1 MTPSEVVNIIN
12 RAWYIRAQAD
22 VTEKL
27 ARSFPV
33 VDNEG
38 VWHFVISY
46 NKVSEVRVPV
56 FTAKFYTFSGKS
68 SKSDFEKGVK
78 AFNISGI
85 GIMKVNTYDF
95 DIVLGKN
102 YCLDANGG
110 IPATGY
116 SIKHDPVIMT
126 KLGTVVEAK
135 VSAKIFKPK
144 NDMGCECG
152 AFAVGAK
159 KGDSNHSDWCPA
171 KGSGKKL
178 QAKKG

>member
-1 MTPSEVVNIIN
+1 MKFILADRSHFESGQSFLRVCYPFNLKFVTDYIKIVYPS
-12 RAWYIRAQAD
+12 D
-22 VTEKL
+22 
-27 ARSFPV
+27 
-33 VDNEG
+33 
-38 VWHFVISY
+38 
-46 NKVSEVRVPV
+46 
-56 FTAKFYTFSGKS
+56 
-68 SKSDFEKGVK
+68 
-78 AFNISGI
+78 
-85 GIMKVNTYDF
+85 
-95 DIVLGKN
+95 KN